1 MYKRNL
7 HATPSLPPSSDS
19 HEAVPPLEDAWIR
32 YDPEMWVVGLA
43 RFERVQT
50 HHERPYRND
59 RVLHCPA
66 HQAEKGRSGSV
77 PDKPRQNFHYTY
89 GSVRRPYPSYINSTS
104 NHAG

>member
-1 MYKRNL
+1 MYNSNL
-7 HATPSLPPSSDS
+7 HAMPSLPPSSDS

-43 RFERVQT
+43 RFERGQT

-66 HQAEKGRSGSV
+66 HQAEKGRSGRV
-77 PDKPRQNFHYTY
+77 PDKPRQNFQIPPDL
-89 GSVRRPYPSYINSTS
+89 VVNL
-104 NHAG
+104 